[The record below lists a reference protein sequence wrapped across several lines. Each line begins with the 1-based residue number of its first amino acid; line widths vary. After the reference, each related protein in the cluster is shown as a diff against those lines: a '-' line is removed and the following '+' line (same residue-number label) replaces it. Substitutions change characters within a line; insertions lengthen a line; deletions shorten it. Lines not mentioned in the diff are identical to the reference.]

1 MKDTRKRRQRPASRT
16 LSVPEAGARYF
27 GIGRNAAYRAA
38 KNGQI
43 PVIWIG
49 GLQRVPVEAMEQ
61 LLAAAP
67 KPRIGSPRLSQS
79 DCSAASPA
87 ALSAAP
93 PE

>member
-38 KNGQI
+38 KNGQL

-49 GLQRVPVEAMEQ
+49 RLQRVPIEAMEE
-61 LLAAAP
+61 LLAAAQR
-67 KPRIGSPRLSQS
+67 PRVGRKRSPRPNA
-79 DCSAASPA
+79 DNDGAAA
-87 ALSAAP
+87 
-93 PE
+93 